1 MDIFSKCY
9 CFKEAA
15 EVRESGFY
23 PYFIPI
29 EENRGSRAVMNG
41 REVIMIGSNNYLGL
55 SMDPRV
61 QEAAKKAVDRYGTS
75 CSGSRLIN
83 GTFTLHL
90 QLEERLARFVGRES
104 ALAFTA
110 GYLANL
116 GAISAILGRKEHV
129 LSDRYDH
136 ASIVDGIMLAIGLT
150 GGQVKLHR
158 YHHNNPEHL
167 EKTLAGLP
175 PDEPKLIVTDGVFSM
190 EGDIARLPEL
200 KKVADRYQARIYL
213 DEAHALGV
221 LGATGRGTEEHHGVG
236 KAADLL
242 MGTFS
247 KSFGGIGGFVAGDHL
262 IIDYIKHF
270 SRPLIFTASM
280 PPAMIG
286 AVMATLEIIEKEPEH
301 THRLQQIAGYMIKE
315 FKALGFKVGPTA
327 TPIIP
332 LIIGDDDLVFVFWK
346 ALFDAGVYANPIR
359 SPAVPPG
366 SALLRTSYM
375 SIHTDS
381 ELDQVLSI
389 CKSEGKKLGII

>member
-1 MDIFSKCY
+1 
-9 CFKEAA
+9 
-15 EVRESGFY
+15 
-23 PYFIPI
+23 
-29 EENRGSRAVMNG
+29 MNG

-61 QEAAKKAVDRYGTS
+61 QEAAKKAVDRFGTS

-83 GTFTLHL
+83 GTFSLHL
-90 QLEERLARFVGRES
+90 ELESRLARFVGREA

-136 ASIVDGIMLAIGLT
+136 ASIVDGIMLSIGLT
-150 GGQVKLHR
+150 GGQVKMHR
-158 YHHNNPEHL
+158 YHHNSPEHL
-167 EKTLAGLP
+167 DKTLAGLP

-200 KKVADRYQARIYL
+200 RQVAERHKARIYL

-221 LGATGRGTEEHHGVG
+221 LGATGRGTEEHYGAG
-236 KAADLL
+236 KQADLL

-247 KSFGGIGGFVAGDHL
+247 KSFGGIGGFVAGDHQ

-301 THRLQQIAGYMIKE
+301 TRRLQQIARFMIKE
-315 FKALGFKVGPTA
+315 FKALGFKVGVA
-327 TPIIP
+327 ETPIIP
-332 LIIGDDDLVFVFWK
+332 LLIGNNDKTFMFWK
-346 ALFDAGVYANPIR
+346 ALFENGVYANPIV
-359 SPAVPPG
+359 SPAVPPDR
-366 SALLRTSYM
+366 SLLRTSYM

-381 ELDQVLSI
+381 ELDSVLSV
-389 CKSEGKKLGII
+389 CKREGRKLGII